1 MLNKLFNNPNTK
13 KMITLACLV
22 VIIALFGVYQC
33 VDDYYTDDIVEG
45 VINTNCCGGVQA
57 GVHYQ
62 ETDTKPPDYIRRC
75 FRSRRDNGEVVYE
88 WSGFPCSD
96 ADSTECC
103 QNPDGSDLGQ
113 CVPTTKGGYCESNN
127 AHYASIKA
135 PAHADF
141 SSGTNF
147 TYTLPSGYGSNGQV
161 LQSNGSGGTSWTAL
175 TDSTKLPLTGGTLT
189 GTIIVEDAI
198 NENVYS
204 ITDGSSVDLNP
215 DNGMIQTW
223 DLGADRTATSSLTS
237 GQSMLLKVTTSG
249 SNSYSL
255 TFPNGTKFVGGTTP
269 TISSSEETMLEI
281 FHIGS
286 TLYVANVG
294 DFET

>member
-33 VDDYYTDDIVEG
+33 VDDYYTDNIVEG
-45 VINTNCCGGVQA
+45 VINSNCCGGVQV

-96 ADSTECC
+96 ADSAECC

-127 AHYASIKA
+127 TKKIFRRENTASNYIK
-135 PAHADF
+135 DQMI
-141 SSGTNF
+141 
-147 TYTLPSGYGSNGQV
+147 YTRYQ
-161 LQSNGSGGTSWTAL
+161 
-175 TDSTKLPLTGGTLT
+175 
-189 GTIIVEDAI
+189 
-198 NENVYS
+198 
-204 ITDGSSVDLNP
+204 
-215 DNGMIQTW
+215 
-223 DLGADRTATSSLTS
+223 
-237 GQSMLLKVTTSG
+237 
-249 SNSYSL
+249 
-255 TFPNGTKFVGGTTP
+255 
-269 TISSSEETMLEI
+269 
-281 FHIGS
+281 
-286 TLYVANVG
+286 
-294 DFET
+294 